1 MLKRLVVAML
11 AAGIIAAGEV
21 PTVDA
26 QQPPKHH
33 SLDTKAARSQL
44 REAIAGMTDLDASK
58 IEVHTTNT
66 IIRVRLVNTPYNRG
80 PASERARLASTIA
93 ALIAQRAKNESAFEG
108 VVVFH
113 IEFVKRRAWSTK
125 TVDIMEFRK
134 GEDGAFA
141 QHRTRSGFN

>member
-1 MLKRLVVAML
+1 MFMRLVVATL
-11 AAGIIAAGEV
+11 AAGIILAGEV

-26 QQPPKHH
+26 QQPPKQH

-44 REAIAGMTDLDASK
+44 REAIAGVMDLDASL
-58 IEVHTTNT
+58 IEVHKTNT

-80 PASERARLASTIA
+80 PASERARLASAIA
-93 ALIAQRAKNESAFEG
+93 ALFAQRAKSEFAFDG
-108 VVVFH
+108 VVIFH
-113 IEFVKRRAWSTK
+113 IEFVKRRAWSTR